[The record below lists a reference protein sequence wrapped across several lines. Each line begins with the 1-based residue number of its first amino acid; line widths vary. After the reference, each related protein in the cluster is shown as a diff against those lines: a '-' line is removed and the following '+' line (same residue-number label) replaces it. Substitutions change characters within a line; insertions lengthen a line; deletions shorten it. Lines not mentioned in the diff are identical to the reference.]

1 MGIYQLNTYNNV
13 NLQCRIYLTV
23 EFQYL
28 RRLSIFQVNFT
39 SLTKWQ
45 QQWLKI
51 VLHLFWL
58 LDFLASSSTNWLDWS
73 ADILRFMLRKG
84 INFNAFTMWIKITA
98 IAYWNDWFFISDQIC
113 PEDASR
119 CQQPGF
125 WAYLQYCKCCIDCF
139 LTQLLNEPAKLCSLF
154 KVLDRRTVSWAFSGH
169 TWPNLTQI
177 QNCLKFN
184 VSVLMRDTC
193 LNIIDEWKKN
203 TSWVRLGFFLLLI
216 FGKLFLVNYWQDR
229 DS

>member
-28 RRLSIFQVNFT
+28 RRLSIFQVNFP

-58 LDFLASSSTNWLDWS
+58 LDFLASSSTNWLDWP

-177 QNCLKFN
+177 QNCFKFN

-193 LNIIDEWKKN
+193 LLDKWKKN
-203 TSWVRLGFFLLLI
+203 TT
-216 FGKLFLVNYWQDR
+216 
-229 DS
+229 

>member
-28 RRLSIFQVNFT
+28 RRLSIFQVNFP

-203 TSWVRLGFFLLLI
+203 TSWVRLGFLLLLI